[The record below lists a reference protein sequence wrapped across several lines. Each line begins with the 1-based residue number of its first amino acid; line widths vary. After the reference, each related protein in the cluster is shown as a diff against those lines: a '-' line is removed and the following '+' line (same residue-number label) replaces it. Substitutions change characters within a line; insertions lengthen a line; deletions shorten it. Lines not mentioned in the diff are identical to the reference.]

1 MYNIH
6 DHKRRRGESHV
17 EHKEEEEMPSRKQER
32 GGKEGANWKGMSL
45 VPMRARTNAEVKES
59 DR

>member
-1 MYNIH
+1 
-6 DHKRRRGESHV
+6 
-17 EHKEEEEMPSRKQER
+17 MPSRRQER